1 MLLKRFEISTN
12 LSLDGMKVIHV
23 NCCEVI
29 PTAQCGNVSLLYFF
43 QEFLH
48 SGNITEAG
56 PKDLI
61 DDNDDANNDDQ
72 SISLP
77 GVLKGE

>member
-1 MLLKRFEISTN
+1 M
-12 LSLDGMKVIHV
+12 
-23 NCCEVI
+23 
-29 PTAQCGNVSLLYFF
+29 
-43 QEFLH
+43 
-48 SGNITEAG
+48 TEAG

-61 DDNDDANNDDQ
+61 DDNDDVNNDDQ

>member
-1 MLLKRFEISTN
+1 M
-12 LSLDGMKVIHV
+12 
-23 NCCEVI
+23 
-29 PTAQCGNVSLLYFF
+29 
-43 QEFLH
+43 
-48 SGNITEAG
+48 TEAG

-61 DDNDDANNDDQ
+61 DDNDDASNDDQ

>member
-1 MLLKRFEISTN
+1 M
-12 LSLDGMKVIHV
+12 
-23 NCCEVI
+23 
-29 PTAQCGNVSLLYFF
+29 
-43 QEFLH
+43 
-48 SGNITEAG
+48 TEAG

-61 DDNDDANNDDQ
+61 DDNDDQ

>member
-1 MLLKRFEISTN
+1 M
-12 LSLDGMKVIHV
+12 
-23 NCCEVI
+23 
-29 PTAQCGNVSLLYFF
+29 
-43 QEFLH
+43 
-48 SGNITEAG
+48 TEAG

-61 DDNDDANNDDQ
+61 DDNDDENDDQ